1 MGKFPS
7 CHPHFLYY
15 KSEYTDQPPTHKKTM
30 AIPYSSANNL
40 PQGFESVTIDLVPY
54 IVDACSGA
62 SKENRII
69 SRTDANGDRA
79 DFMLRA
85 GSDQIEVSY
94 TLQRATYNT
103 VLPPEGTTFTHDY
116 DRSGTAS
123 LLVVKDVTVAR
134 DKDSFDTFEMS
145 AVLVTYQA

>member
-1 MGKFPS
+1 MS
-7 CHPHFLYY
+7 
-15 KSEYTDQPPTHKKTM
+15 T
-30 AIPYSSANNL
+30 PYSSTANL
-40 PQGFESVTIDLVPY
+40 PQGFESVIVNAVPY

-62 SKENRII
+62 SKENRVI

-79 DFMLRA
+79 DFMIRA

-94 TLQRATYNT
+94 TLQRASDTT

-123 LLVVKDVTVAR
+123 TLVVKDVTVAR
-134 DKDSFDTFEMS
+134 DKDAFDTFEMT

>member
-1 MGKFPS
+1 MS
-7 CHPHFLYY
+7 
-15 KSEYTDQPPTHKKTM
+15 
-30 AIPYSSANNL
+30 IPYSSANNL
-40 PQGFESVTIDLVPY
+40 PQGFESVTINAVPY

-62 SKENRII
+62 SKENRVI

-94 TLQRATYNT
+94 TLQRADYTT

-123 LLVVKDVTVAR
+123 TLVVKDVTVAR
-134 DKDSFDTFEMS
+134 DKDSFDTFEMT

>member
-1 MGKFPS
+1 MS
-7 CHPHFLYY
+7 I
-15 KSEYTDQPPTHKKTM
+15 PT
-30 AIPYSSANNL
+30 YSSDAL
-40 PQGFESVTIDLVPY
+40 PQGFESVTINLIEY

-69 SRTDANGDRA
+69 SRTDENGDRA
-79 DFMLRA
+79 DFMIRT

-94 TLQRATYNT
+94 TLQRATDTT

-123 LLVVKDVTVAR
+123 TLVVKDVTVAR
-134 DKDSFDTFEMS
+134 DKDAFDTFEMS

>member
-1 MGKFPS
+1 
-7 CHPHFLYY
+7 
-15 KSEYTDQPPTHKKTM
+15 M
-30 AIPYSSANNL
+30 AIPYSTTESL
-40 PQGFESVTIDLVPY
+40 GQGLETVTINSVTY
-54 IVDACSGA
+54 IADSVSGA

-94 TLQRATYNT
+94 TLQRALAAT
-103 VLPPEGTTFTHDY
+103 VLPPVGTEFTHDY

-123 LLVVKDVTVAR
+123 TLVVKDVTVAR
-134 DKDSFDTFEMS
+134 DKDEFDTFAMT
-145 AVLVTYQA
+145 AILVSYQA